1 MLLLADLVGLVA
13 AFVTVEL
20 TLGLGRPLEG
30 GAGVEGEIALFL
42 ASLPF
47 WLILTQL
54 YGLYDHDEERA
65 DHSTVDDFKGVLH
78 VVTFGA
84 WFFIAAA
91 WVTRL
96 AYPDLEK
103 LLLFWALALALVTFA
118 RATARLIARRQVV
131 YLQNT
136 LIVGAGDVGQLVAR
150 KLLQHPEY
158 GLNLVGFVD
167 STPKERRDD
176 LGHLTLLGA
185 PDELPEII
193 RLLDVERVIIAFSSE
208 SHDQTLDLIR
218 SLQEQTVQVDIVPRL
233 FEILSPS
240 VGVHTVEGIPLLGL
254 PALRLSQASRAI
266 KRGLD
271 IALSLLGL
279 VVLAPVGALIAL
291 LIKLDSRGPV
301 FFRQERMGAGSRTFR
316 IYKYR
321 TMVEGA
327 DERKADLVHLNLH
340 VGGDA
345 RMFKVADDPRVT
357 GIGRFL
363 RRYSLDELPQL
374 LNVLRGQM
382 SLVGPS
388 R

>member
-1 MLLLADLVGLVA
+1 M
-13 AFVTVEL
+13 
-20 TLGLGRPLEG
+20 
-30 GAGVEGEIALFL
+30 
-42 ASLPF
+42 
-47 WLILTQL
+47 
-54 YGLYDHDEERA
+54 
-65 DHSTVDDFKGVLH
+65 
-78 VVTFGA
+78 
-84 WFFIAAA
+84 
-91 WVTRL
+91 TRL

-167 STPKERRDD
+167 SAPKERRDD

-291 LIKLDSRGPV
+291 LIKRDSRGPV

-321 TMVEGA
+321 TMVEG
-327 DERKADLVHLNLH
+327 RMS
-340 VGGDA
+340 A
-345 RMFKVADDPRVT
+345 RPTSFTSTSTRAATLACSRLPTTRV
-357 GIGRFL
+357 
-363 RRYSLDELPQL
+363 
-374 LNVLRGQM
+374 
-382 SLVGPS
+382 
-388 R
+388 